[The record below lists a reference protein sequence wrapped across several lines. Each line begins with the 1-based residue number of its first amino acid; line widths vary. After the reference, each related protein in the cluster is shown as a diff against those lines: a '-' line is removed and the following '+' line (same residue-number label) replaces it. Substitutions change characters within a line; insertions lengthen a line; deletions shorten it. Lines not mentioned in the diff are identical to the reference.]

1 MKVSSSWIPGDPK
14 SSDSVLIRDRR
25 QDTNTQRDG
34 CENMEAETGVARLQ
48 AQGLP
53 NPLTLAKAGRTSLES
68 GRECGP
74 VTKDSWTLDSRIKE

>member
-1 MKVSSSWIPGDPK
+1 
-14 SSDSVLIRDRR
+14 
-25 QDTNTQRDG
+25 
-34 CENMEAETGVARLQ
+34 MEAETGVARLQ